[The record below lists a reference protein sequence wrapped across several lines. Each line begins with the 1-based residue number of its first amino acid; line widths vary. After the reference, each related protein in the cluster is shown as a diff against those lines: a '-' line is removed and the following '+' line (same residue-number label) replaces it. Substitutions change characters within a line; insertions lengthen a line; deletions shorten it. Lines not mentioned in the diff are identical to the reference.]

1 MELNR
6 PEISHEIK
14 GSRTWI
20 STGPTKPITPTPE
33 FPVQELI
40 TQMKGMYCV
49 GVVTPVGHHRLSSI

>member
-20 STGPTKPITPTPE
+20 STGPTKPLTPTPE
-33 FPVQELI
+33 FPVQE
-40 TQMKGMYCV
+40 
-49 GVVTPVGHHRLSSI
+49 